1 MMNFKVQFKGSEMT
15 SRNMF
20 LKEYLQR
27 LKKKLSVSIKETP
40 ALLHKK
46 RDLYHY
52 KGYK

>member
-40 ALLHKK
+40 PLHKK